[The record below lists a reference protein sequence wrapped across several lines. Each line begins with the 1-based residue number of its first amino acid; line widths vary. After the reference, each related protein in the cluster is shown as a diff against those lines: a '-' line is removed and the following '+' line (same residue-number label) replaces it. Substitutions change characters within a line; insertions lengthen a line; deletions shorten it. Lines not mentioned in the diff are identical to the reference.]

1 MEHQKI
7 TKFRRWWRMHFVKR
21 TPGICVVCG
30 CTETSPCLYW
40 RHGVAQP
47 CWWHDRDMTICS
59 HCADPKIFNDPETV
73 HCINNNHNRP

>member
-30 CTETSPCLYW
+30 CTLMDPCWHPHFGY
-40 RHGVAQP
+40 
-47 CWWHDRDMTICS
+47 CWWHDRNMTICS
-59 HCADPKIFNDPETV
+59 HCANPDIFNDPETV
-73 HCINNNHNRP
+73 HCVNDNRSSF